1 MNHDAINE
9 EVKQLVD
16 EALKNNLIRQSFL
29 DAIRGFNI
37 KLEKVMNQI

>member
-16 EALKNNLIRQSFL
+16 EAIKNNPIRQSFL

-37 KLEKVMNQI
+37 KLEKVMTQI